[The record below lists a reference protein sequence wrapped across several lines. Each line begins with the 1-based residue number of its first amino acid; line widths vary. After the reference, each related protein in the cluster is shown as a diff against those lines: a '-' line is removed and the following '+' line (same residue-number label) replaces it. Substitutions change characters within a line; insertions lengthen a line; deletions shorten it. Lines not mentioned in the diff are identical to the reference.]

1 MPRAQRSALLDALG
15 IRLAYLLVAVIADL
29 LVPDYDTSGSIDT
42 AKLSGADWLV
52 QRVMSTMTM
61 RRALLT
67 RYLGAAWADA
77 LGCCVLSSD
86 RRGILLVLFACQL
99 P

>member
-15 IRLAYLLVAVIADL
+15 IRLAYLLVALTADL

-52 QRVMSTMTM
+52 QRVISTMEM
-61 RRALLT
+61 RRKLLIH
-67 RYLGAAWADA
+67 RLGATWTNA

-86 RRGILLVLFACQL
+86 RRGISLVPFAYQS